1 MTKAFT
7 RKRVSPGRKAFK
19 GPNRSSRRTRARRP
33 INDDTS
39 IKKFMR
45 YARQGKLPPERLR
58 VIKLAQENAMK
69 RADVY
74 RNSNQ
79 QPAA

>member
-1 MTKAFT
+1 MIRAIT
-7 RKRVSPGRKAFK
+7 RKRVSPGAKAFK

-45 YARQGKLPPERLR
+45 YARAGKLPSERMR
-58 VIKLAQENAMK
+58 VIKLAQENAIK

-74 RNSNQ
+74 RNSKQ
-79 QPAA
+79 G